1 VFRSLFQAFS
11 SLISFFKGFSKVPI
25 KDPEALEIQVPAI
38 NTLGSTES
46 TIEKGV
52 VNEDRIK
59 RGELASHF
67 EYLSTISSFEDP
79 VFKSIL
85 KNLLKDK
92 QASWSAFESLSP
104 ESVW

>member
-1 VFRSLFQAFS
+1 MFRSLFQAFS
-11 SLISFFKGFSKVPI
+11 SLISLFKGVSKVPI

-79 VFKSIL
+79 VFKGIL

-92 QASWSAFESLSP
+92 QASRSAFESLSP